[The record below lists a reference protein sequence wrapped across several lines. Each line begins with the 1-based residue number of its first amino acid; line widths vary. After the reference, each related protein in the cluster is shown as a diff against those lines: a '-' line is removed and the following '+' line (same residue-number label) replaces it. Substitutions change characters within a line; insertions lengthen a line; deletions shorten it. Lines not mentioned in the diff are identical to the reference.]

1 MQLLLLVYTSLPEQ
15 TQRDA
20 TIYSPSLSYLPTTVA
35 PSMRHRLIIYIY
47 ARTRERTHDD
57 KAVFL

>member
-20 TIYSPSLSYLPTTVA
+20 TICATAFSYLRTIPFPYTHQLL
-35 PSMRHRLIIYIY
+35 PIY
-47 ARTRERTHDD
+47 TS
-57 KAVFL
+57 